1 MVGAP
6 ADLQTKKYS
15 IHTRTVLLASQA
27 PFVSITVDLSK
38 QSVFLYRM
46 LYEESLKQQ
55 KVPDFS
61 SWFCQ
66 VKEYKR
72 EWLFPMIEEEMVY
85 RQFFDECTH
94 LSSWKI

>member
-1 MVGAP
+1 MAY
-6 ADLQTKKYS
+6 LREQ
-15 IHTRTVLLASQA
+15 
-27 PFVSITVDLSK
+27 
-38 QSVFLYRM
+38 VFLYRM

-66 VKEYKR
+66 VKEYKMQ
-72 EWLFPMIEEEMVY
+72 WLFPMIEEERVY

>member
-1 MVGAP
+1 
-6 ADLQTKKYS
+6 
-15 IHTRTVLLASQA
+15 
-27 PFVSITVDLSK
+27 
-38 QSVFLYRM
+38 M

-85 RQFFDECTH
+85 RQFLMNAHIYPLGKYSKYKNRTGTGFLCKT
-94 LSSWKI
+94 SFSCAKIDRSRHID